1 MCPKGPFF
9 VSLFCL
15 TPYNNSCQGES
26 AGTCV
31 KVVDILLQASDSGY
45 GSETSLRK
53 NASMLSL
60 SSATSLTLSS
70 TSSSSFKVEMLY
82 LLFFYV

>member
-1 MCPKGPFF
+1 VFA
-9 VSLFCL
+9 L
-15 TPYNNSCQGES
+15 Q
-26 AGTCV
+26 
-31 KVVDILLQASDSGY
+31 QASDSGY

-70 TSSSSFKVEMLY
+70 TSSSSFKVEDHGSSVCHLNVALSGIAQLFQMNI
-82 LLFFYV
+82 LLHNIAERPKSS

>member
-1 MCPKGPFF
+1 MIY
-9 VSLFCL
+9 L
-15 TPYNNSCQGES
+15 
-26 AGTCV
+26 
-31 KVVDILLQASDSGY
+31 VVVIAFLQASDSGY

-70 TSSSSFKVEMLY
+70 TSSSSFKVEEFNLDDSACR
-82 LLFFYV
+82 V